1 MEFNRPISPLPT
13 PHAATSPFA
22 VLRAAASRLP
32 LSVPLAQSSDMI
44 IKFSGDPAAEFETGN
59 YDSAWEMAD
68 PMLNAILG
76 KSVTDV
82 TIADFIRRGVMGV
95 NGLIDWMEALVN
107 RLGVDV
113 QLLEGKMGRLKA
125 AMEFL

>member
-32 LSVPLAQSSDMI
+32 LSVPLAQSTDMI
-44 IKFSGDPAAEFETGN
+44 IKFSGNPAAEFETGN

-82 TIADFIRRGVMGV
+82 TIAYLHR
-95 NGLIDWMEALVN
+95 EACY
-107 RLGVDV
+107 G
-113 QLLEGKMGRLKA
+113 GKM
-125 AMEFL
+125 MTFLAKGLLQWWESPSIFPLL

>member
-1 MEFNRPISPLPT
+1 
-13 PHAATSPFA
+13 
-22 VLRAAASRLP
+22 
-32 LSVPLAQSSDMI
+32 MI

>member
-32 LSVPLAQSSDMI
+32 LSVPLAQSTDMI

-59 YDSAWEMAD
+59 YDSAWEMTD

-76 KSVTDV
+76 KNDQPLALSARQSRPFEVPT
-82 TIADFIRRGVMGV
+82 R
-95 NGLIDWMEALVN
+95 ALVDC
-107 RLGVDV
+107 V
-113 QLLEGKMGRLKA
+113 KTS
-125 AMEFL
+125 